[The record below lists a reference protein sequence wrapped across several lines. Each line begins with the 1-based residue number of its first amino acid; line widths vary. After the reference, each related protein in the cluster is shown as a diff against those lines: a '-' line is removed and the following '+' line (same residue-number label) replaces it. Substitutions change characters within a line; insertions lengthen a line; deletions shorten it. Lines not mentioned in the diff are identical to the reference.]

1 VSTRTS
7 HRSAVRLFAYP
18 AVRTPAGRRG
28 VIGAAGPAPGH
39 ARGSASSAASSA
51 GSSTVSSTGPPRRP
65 RTGGP
70 PTAPARRR
78 TPRVVRDGS
87 TLDDGLTT
95 AAEVIIRLVLEAFA
109 GRRPFHHL
117 ARWMTLRVAEELS
130 LQRPPVPDTG
140 RVPPPRILS
149 SWIQTPAPDHAEV
162 GAVAVLGGDVQALAL
177 RLERFRGRWRCRAL
191 ETTTRRP

>member
-1 VSTRTS
+1 MGTRTS

-18 AVRTPAGRRG
+18 AVRTPATRRG
-28 VIGAAGPAPGH
+28 AITVDGPPPGPSP
-39 ARGSASSAASSA
+39 GSAPAKA
-51 GSSTVSSTGPPRRP
+51 SSTGPPRRP

-78 TPRVVRDGS
+78 AAPRVVREGNAGP
-87 TLDDGLTT
+87 DDGLTT

-117 ARWMTLRVAEELS
+117 ARWMTLRVTEELS
-130 LQRPPVPDTG
+130 LQRPPIPVTG
-140 RVPPPRILS
+140 RVPPPRILI
-149 SWIQTPAPDHAEV
+149 SWIQTPAPDRAEV
-162 GAVAVLGGDVQALAL
+162 GAVALLGGDVQALAL

-191 ETTTRRP
+191 ETTMRRP